1 MESVLCGKLGKT
13 STHTHAEREGEF
25 LKYTVDS
32 YLNSHV
38 ALFTTLGIS
47 TIVQGR

>member
-1 MESVLCGKLGKT
+1 MRET
-13 STHTHAEREGEF
+13 EENFYTHSTHTRREREGEF